1 MVPDNKVRYTRF
13 SLTGELRTS
22 ALGFSAC
29 LMVAIISTTG
39 CRTPWAIPSS
49 SEPSF
54 DRLMEIENSSTSM
67 PPSFHP
73 QVNNRRPGIGSA
85 SPGSFANSD
94 ANSDIEPAYAQRP
107 GSTPPSEGKYAVRS
121 RRISDMDETAPEASN
136 EPDLQPNQLQLLRD
150 TQLALQNKAKKNV
163 SNTPE
168 EFDAEAPV
176 PPRGNREMRDSSD
189 QTVYRLNDDSRDS
202 QDEPRKFADSS
213 TRPNKPKSKQH
224 DVNQDSPVH
233 RASGESVGGDR
244 AVQSAYA
251 EAPMLDLT
259 ADSKSKSDKNLKE
272 KELTWEQHLQ
282 HAMKQIA
289 DSEDETLES
298 PQARMRMAV
307 VSRLLALSLNDR
319 EAMLEA
325 IKGIQPDEQD
335 YLNYQ
340 MTAIFDAIDPE
351 AHPTSSR
358 KWSLVMVNQKKADAH
373 LAALSNLEIKNLSFC
388 SEVVDFGVTT
398 PFGNSKFKPGEE
410 VLLYLEL
417 DNFVSEKSKD
427 GKGFETQLQGS
438 YEIKDSVGRRVADQT
453 LPADTHVCKNIRRD
467 YFIAYRIYM
476 PQNISTGSYKLNLSV
491 EDLKGRKFGN
501 ATIDFQIQ

>member
-1 MVPDNKVRYTRF
+1 MVPDNKVRFTRY
-13 SLTGELRTS
+13 SLADELRTS

-29 LMVAIISTTG
+29 LVAALITTAG
-39 CRTPWAIPSS
+39 CRTPWASPSQ

-54 DRLMEIENSSTSM
+54 DRLMEIENSSTFM

-73 QVNNRRPGIGSA
+73 QVNNRRPGIGNA
-85 SPGSFANSD
+85 A
-94 ANSDIEPAYAQRP
+94 PAKFPNGDVERPYAQ
-107 GSTPPSEGKYAVRS
+107 STYAPPTEGKYAVRS
-121 RRISDMDETAPEASN
+121 RRISDMDESTPDASS
-136 EPDLQPNQLQLLRD
+136 DLDLPSNQIQLLQD
-150 TQLALQNKAKKNV
+150 TKVALNNAKKNRE
-163 SNTPE
+163 NTSE
-168 EFDAEAPV
+168 ELEAEAPV
-176 PPRGNREMRDSSD
+176 PPRGKRESD
-189 QTVYRLNDDSRDS
+189 GQTAYRLNDDARDS

-213 TRPNKPKSKQH
+213 TRSNKPKANQQ
-224 DVNQDSPVH
+224 DLNQDSPVH
-233 RASGESVGGDR
+233 RAASESEGGDR

-251 EAPMLDLT
+251 ETPMLDLT
-259 ADSKSKSDKNLKE
+259 VDSKSKFDKNFKE

-282 HAMKQIA
+282 RAMKQIEE
-289 DSEDETLES
+289 SGDETLES

-307 VSRLLALSLNDR
+307 ISRLLALSLNDR
-319 EAMLEA
+319 ESMLEV
-325 IKGIQPDEQD
+325 IKGLQPDEQD

-373 LAALSNLEIKNLSFC
+373 LASLSNLEIKNLSFC

-398 PFGNSKFKPGEE
+398 PFANTKFKPGEE

-417 DNFVSEKSKD
+417 DNFVSERSKD

-438 YEIKDSVGRRVADQT
+438 YEIKDSAGRRVADQT

>member
-1 MVPDNKVRYTRF
+1 MVPDNKVRYTKF
-13 SLTGELRTS
+13 SLAGDLRTS
-22 ALGFSAC
+22 ALRFSAC
-29 LMVAIISTTG
+29 LMAAMLSTTG
-39 CRTPWAIPSS
+39 CRTPWAIPSP

-67 PPSFHP
+67 PPSFHS
-73 QVNNRRPGIGSA
+73 QVNNRRPGIGNTA
-85 SPGSFANSD
+85 PANFANGD
-94 ANSDIEPAYAQRP
+94 MEPTYTQSPYAP
-107 GSTPPSEGKYAVRS
+107 TSEGKYAVRS
-121 RRISDMDETAPEASN
+121 RRISDMDETEPETFN
-136 EPDLQPNQLQLLRD
+136 DLETPPNQLQLLRD
-150 TQLALQNKAKKNV
+150 TQIALKNRAKKDLAN
-163 SNTPE
+163 SPE
-168 EFDAEAPV
+168 DLDAEAPV
-176 PPRGNREMRDSSD
+176 PPRGNREMRDNDD
-189 QTVYRLNDDSRDS
+189 QTVFRLNDKARDS

-213 TRPNKPKSKQH
+213 ARSNKPKSSQH
-224 DVNQDSPVH
+224 GVNQDSPVH
-233 RASGESVGGDR
+233 RASGESESGDR
-244 AVQSAYA
+244 AVQRAHA
-251 EAPMLDLT
+251 ETPMLDLT
-259 ADSKSKSDKNLKE
+259 VDSKSKFDKNPIE

-282 HAMKQIA
+282 RAMKQIA
-289 DSEDETLES
+289 ESEDETLES

-319 EAMLEA
+319 ESMLEA
-325 IKGIQPDEQD
+325 IKGLQPDEQD

-351 AHPTSSR
+351 ANPSSSR

-373 LAALSNLEIKNLSFC
+373 LASLSNLEIKNLSFC

-398 PFGNSKFKPGEE
+398 PFAVSKFKPGEE

-417 DNFVSEKSKD
+417 DNFVSERSKD

-438 YEIKDSVGRRVADQT
+438 YEIKDSAGRRIADQT
-453 LPADTHVCKNIRRD
+453 LPADTHICRNIRRD

-476 PQNISTGSYKLNLSV
+476 PQNISSGSYKLNLSV

>member
-1 MVPDNKVRYTRF
+1 MVPDNKVRFTRF
-13 SLTGELRTS
+13 SLAGEFRTS
-22 ALGFSAC
+22 ALGISAC
-29 LMVAIISTTG
+29 LMAAIISTAG
-39 CRTPWAIPSS
+39 CRTPWASQS
-49 SEPSF
+49 QTEPSF

-73 QVNNRRPGIGSA
+73 QVNNRRPGIGNA
-85 SPGSFANSD
+85 SPAKFPNG
-94 ANSDIEPAYAQRP
+94 DIEPVYAQSP
-107 GSTPPSEGKYAVRS
+107 YAPPTEGKYAVRS
-121 RRISDMDETAPEASN
+121 RRISDMDETDPDASS
-136 EPDLQPNQLQLLRD
+136 DLDLTPNHLQLLRD
-150 TQLALQNKAKKNV
+150 TQTALNNKAKKNL

-168 EFDAEAPV
+168 DLDAEAPL
-176 PPRGNREMRDSSD
+176 PPRGKREDGG
-189 QTVYRLNDDSRDS
+189 QTAYRLNDDERES

-213 TRPNKPKSKQH
+213 TRSNKPKSSRH

-233 RASGESVGGDR
+233 RASGESEGRDR
-244 AVQSAYA
+244 AVQPAYA
-251 EAPMLDLT
+251 EAQMLDLT
-259 ADSKSKSDKNLKE
+259 VDSKSKFEKNLKE

-282 HAMKQIA
+282 RAMKQIA
-289 DSEDETLES
+289 ESDDETLES

-319 EAMLEA
+319 ESMLEA
-325 IKGIQPDEQD
+325 IKGLQPDEQD

-351 AHPTSSR
+351 APPISSR
-358 KWSLVMVNQKKADAH
+358 KWSLVMINQKRADAH
-373 LAALSNLEIKNLSFC
+373 LASLSNLEVKNLSFC
-388 SEVVDFGVTT
+388 SEVADFGVTT
-398 PFGNSKFKPGEE
+398 PFPQSKFKPGEQ

-417 DNFVSEKSKD
+417 DNFVSVKAKE

-438 YEIKDSVGRRVADQT
+438 YEITDTAGNRVADQT

-476 PQNISTGSYKLNLSV
+476 PQNISSGNYKLNLSV

>member
-1 MVPDNKVRYTRF
+1 MVPDNKVRFPRF
-13 SLTGELRTS
+13 SLAGEHRTS

-29 LMVAIISTTG
+29 LVAALISTAG
-39 CRTPWAIPSS
+39 CRTPWATQSQG
-49 SEPSF
+49 EPSF

-73 QVNNRRPGIGSA
+73 QVNNRRPGIGNA
-85 SPGSFANSD
+85 SPAKFPNGD
-94 ANSDIEPAYAQRP
+94 LEPAYAQSP
-107 GSTPPSEGKYAVRS
+107 YAPPTEGKYAVRS
-121 RRISDMDETAPEASN
+121 RRISDMDETDSAASS
-136 EPDLQPNQLQLLRD
+136 DLDLPPNQLQLLRD
-150 TQLALQNKAKKNV
+150 TQIALNNKAKKNP

-168 EFDAEAPV
+168 DLDAEAPQ
-176 PPRGNREMRDSSD
+176 PPRGKRENDG
-189 QTVYRLNDDSRDS
+189 QTAYRLNDDPRDS
-202 QDEPRKFADSS
+202 QGEPRRFADSS
-213 TRPNKPKSKQH
+213 TRSNKPKSSQQ
-224 DVNQDSPVH
+224 DVNQDSPVR
-233 RASGESVGGDR
+233 RASGESVSGDR

-251 EAPMLDLT
+251 ETPMLDLT
-259 ADSKSKSDKNLKE
+259 VDSKSKFDKNPIE

-282 HAMKQIA
+282 RAMKQIA
-289 DSEDETLES
+289 ESEDETLES
-298 PQARMRMAV
+298 PQTRMRMAV

-319 EAMLEA
+319 ESMLEA
-325 IKGIQPDEQD
+325 IKGLQPDEQD

-340 MTAIFDAIDPE
+340 MSAIFDAIDPE

-373 LAALSNLEIKNLSFC
+373 LASLSNLEIKNLSFC

-438 YEIKDSVGRRVADQT
+438 YEIKDSAGRRVADQT

>member
-1 MVPDNKVRYTRF
+1 MVPDNKVRFTRF
-13 SLTGELRTS
+13 SLAGELRTS

-29 LMVAIISTTG
+29 LVAALVTTAG
-39 CRTPWAIPSS
+39 CRTPWASQS
-49 SEPSF
+49 QSEPSF

-73 QVNNRRPGIGSA
+73 QVNNRRPGIGNA
-85 SPGSFANSD
+85 SPAKFPNG
-94 ANSDIEPAYAQRP
+94 DIEPAYAQSP
-107 GSTPPSEGKYAVRS
+107 YAPPAEGKYAVRS
-121 RRISDMDETAPEASN
+121 RRISDMDESAPETSS
-136 EPDLQPNQLQLLRD
+136 DLDLPPNQLQLLRD
-150 TQLALQNKAKKNV
+150 TQTALKNKANKNLLDA
-163 SNTPE
+163 SE
-168 EFDAEAPV
+168 DFDTDAPL
-176 PPRGNREMRDSSD
+176 PPRGKRESD
-189 QTVYRLNDDSRDS
+189 GKTAFRLNDDAQDS
-202 QDEPRKFADSS
+202 QGQPRKFADSS
-213 TRPNKPKSKQH
+213 TRPNKPKSNQQE
-224 DVNQDSPVH
+224 VNQDSPVH
-233 RASGESVGGDR
+233 RAAGESEGRDR
-244 AVQSAYA
+244 SVQSAYA
-251 EAPMLDLT
+251 EAPVLDLT
-259 ADSKSKSDKNLKE
+259 ADSKSKFDKNPIE

-282 HAMKQIA
+282 RAMKQIA
-289 DSEDETLES
+289 ESEDETLES

-319 EAMLEA
+319 ESMLEA
-325 IKGIQPDEQD
+325 IKGLQPDEQD

-373 LAALSNLEIKNLSFC
+373 LASLSNLEIKNLSFC

-438 YEIKDSVGRRVADQT
+438 YEIKDSAGRRVADQT